1 MKHLEEK
8 NVVRTQS
15 RVKEQYES
23 ELVGLVDDHSW
34 DYARGLPGC
43 RYDFPG
49 GLKVR
54 GGRRG
59 EA

>member
-1 MKHLEEK
+1 MEHLEGK

-15 RVKEQYES
+15 RVKEPYES

-34 DYARGLPGC
+34 DYASGLPGC
-43 RYDFPG
+43 RYDFLG

-54 GGRRG
+54 EGL
-59 EA
+59 A